1 LFISDVKFQIEID
14 IKPYHFSDYY
24 FLKFRNVHNLFFSF
38 PKDISREGAISDR
51 VILVKKSDSQL
62 TSIEN
67 LLEHIKQYM
76 QNWSI
81 RLLRS
86 CIENTRMISTERLQ
100 QFLGTVMDPQIDQL
114 IDELERVYS
123 QHLKEV
129 EYYADLDRKCQSQML
144 KRFSLVASILLAIFT
159 LLQGLQAV
167 SWFLQ
172 LFQ

>member
-1 LFISDVKFQIEID
+1 
-14 IKPYHFSDYY
+14 
-24 FLKFRNVHNLFFSF
+24 
-38 PKDISREGAISDR
+38 
-51 VILVKKSDSQL
+51 
-62 TSIEN
+62 
-67 LLEHIKQYM
+67 
-76 QNWSI
+76 
-81 RLLRS
+81 
-86 CIENTRMISTERLQ
+86 MISTEQLR

-129 EYYADLDRKCQSQML
+129 EYYADLDRKRPAQML
-144 KRFSLVASILLAIFT
+144 KRFSLVALILLAIFT

>member
-1 LFISDVKFQIEID
+1 
-14 IKPYHFSDYY
+14 
-24 FLKFRNVHNLFFSF
+24 LFFSF

-51 VILVKKSDSQL
+51 VILVKNSNSQL

-67 LLEHIKQYM
+67 LLKHNKQYM

-86 CIENTRMISTERLQ
+86 CIENTRMISTEQLR

-114 IDELERVYS
+114 IDELERVYM

-129 EYYADLDRKCQSQML
+129 EYYADLERKRQAKML

>member
-1 LFISDVKFQIEID
+1 
-14 IKPYHFSDYY
+14 
-24 FLKFRNVHNLFFSF
+24 LFFSF
-38 PKDISREGAISDR
+38 PIEISREGAISDR
-51 VILVKKSDSQL
+51 VILVKNSDSQL
-62 TSIEN
+62 TRIEN
-67 LLEHIKQYM
+67 LLEHNKQYM

-86 CIENTRMISTERLQ
+86 CIENTRMISTERLR
-100 QFLGTVMDPQIDQL
+100 QFLGTVMDPKIDQL

-129 EYYADLDRKCQSQML
+129 EYYADLDRKRQAQML
-144 KRFSLVASILLAIFT
+144 KRFSLISSILLAIFT

-167 SWFLQ
+167 SWFFQ